1 MILFRYPTFFRP
13 FLSDKPNTF
22 WQERTLCGRVISFP
36 DCHMTVI
43 IAPQLS
49 KALFILAIGYIRFQT
64 FHTNN
69 RNLLPIIIS
78 SHMPAHIMNC
88 PFFTGKPFL
97 KMTDNEGQ
105 HMMRRMNGRIKHS
118 LRQFAEPY
126 DSLEFSASFPAIW
139 ERLRT
144 SHIQTSP

>member
-1 MILFRYPTFFRP
+1 
-13 FLSDKPNTF
+13 
-22 WQERTLCGRVISFP
+22 
-36 DCHMTVI
+36 MTVI

-69 RNLLPIIIS
+69 RNPLPIIIS

-126 DSLEFSASFPAIW
+126 DPLEFFRFVPRYLGTPENFPHPDFPLMGINRFPPFESAAYIVKKIFLTVVI
-139 ERLRT
+139 T
-144 SHIQTSP
+144 

>member
-1 MILFRYPTFFRP
+1 
-13 FLSDKPNTF
+13 
-22 WQERTLCGRVISFP
+22 
-36 DCHMTVI
+36 MTVI

-69 RNLLPIIIS
+69 RNPLPIIIS

-126 DSLEFSASFPAIW
+126 DSLEFFRFVPRQRYSSLSSSHKKARYNHRKAAVPQLLRNASATVSA
-139 ERLRT
+139 
-144 SHIQTSP
+144 